1 MPSIVVARTAG
12 ARTWLRFSGALAV
25 VTAVMGLS
33 YGCCSAA
40 ECAGRVELHLVDA
53 DGQKAAARLRHRSNQ
68 SSNSVYY
75 DCTDGTA
82 STSLPA
88 FPRGTC
94 QDGVAFLEQPY
105 FDRAEL
111 KYEISFLLPDG
122 HWTDLGW
129 NLSLDRYLEWR
140 GLTLFKRAVAAS
152 ARSLGAGR
160 CILITGS

>member
-1 MPSIVVARTAG
+1 MLSIVVARTAG

-122 HWTDLGW
+122 HWTDWQTIPL
-129 NLSLDRYLEWR
+129 
-140 GLTLFKRAVAAS
+140 
-152 ARSLGAGR
+152 
-160 CILITGS
+160 